1 MYFKVLLQNRTPMKK
16 TNVYILW
23 ISIIL
28 TACNSIDEKKP
39 NILFVISD
47 DQSYPHTSIYGTEWI
62 NTPGFDRVAQEGL
75 LFTQA
80 YTTNAKC
87 SPSRSSILTGSNSWL
102 LEEAANHVPYFP
114 EKFTTFPEVLKNN
127 GYKTGLTG
135 KGWAPGVAMKYGKIR
150 NLIGEVYREKKLDPP
165 AAFISNVDYFENFK
179 LFLNENLRIKLFSF
193 G

>member
-28 TACNSIDEKKP
+28 TTCNSIDEKKP

-80 YTTNAKC
+80 YTTNAK
-87 SPSRSSILTGSNSWL
+87 
-102 LEEAANHVPYFP
+102 
-114 EKFTTFPEVLKNN
+114 
-127 GYKTGLTG
+127 
-135 KGWAPGVAMKYGKIR
+135 
-150 NLIGEVYREKKLDPP
+150 
-165 AAFISNVDYFENFK
+165 
-179 LFLNENLRIKLFSF
+179 
-193 G
+193 